1 MFRSIRWRIALPFSI
16 LIIIVTSSIGIYISN
31 SIRQN
36 YLNTLETQLIRQSI
50 ILSDE
55 FPSGITAETNSFD
68 FQAQASYWA
77 NKLDARVTIIAADG
91 SVVGESADDLQ
102 RMDNHLNRPEIQQAK
117 LTGQGA
123 HIRYSNTLGY
133 NMLYAAVP
141 IVRDGQ
147 IEGYVRLGYPISQV
161 ENALDQVL
169 ITIFWITLA
178 ATLIA
183 VLLGFWIASRTT
195 LPLRR
200 LAEAVAQLANGGFTS
215 RIVPTTSDEVGQ
227 LTKSFSDMA
236 DRINVQI
243 GALESEREKT
253 AAVLAEMNDGVVIV
267 DTNGIIQ
274 LINPAA
280 ESMFAINRDLAVG
293 NSIIEA
299 LRQHQIVD
307 LWRSSQNTGDVQAIT
322 LEMPARKLYLQVL
335 ATSFGKA
342 LPGSTLL
349 LFQNMTRMRRLETIR
364 QDFISNISH
373 ELRTPLAS
381 LKALTETLQETALD
395 DPPAARR
402 FLQRMETEVDSLSL
416 MVSELLELTRIE
428 SGRVPLKM
436 AAVSPRVLIENS
448 VERLSLQA
456 TRAGLTVTIDCP
468 PDLPAVLADST
479 RLEQVIVNLLHN
491 AIKFTPTDGEI
502 FVKAEHQADKIVFSV
517 RDNGIGIPH
526 EDLDR
531 IFERFYKADRA
542 RSTGGTGL
550 GLAIARHMV
559 EAHGGTIWAMSY
571 EGQGSTFYFTV
582 PVSA

>member
-200 LAEAVAQLANGGFTS
+200 LAEAVAQLANGDFTS

-253 AAVLAEMNDGVVIV
+253 AAVLAEMNDGVVIA

-559 EAHGGTIWAMSY
+559 EAHGGTIWATSY